1 MVYMSRR
8 YLASAYN
15 VFFLNTLPEMWLF
28 LHTELSSFKCQC
40 LSGVHRGLVRS
51 STPLLEQ
58 CFVTG
63 GEDGLLCLWRA
74 EAKANPSGAVKV
86 RPSTGPQI
94 KRSRVTWGWRGR
106 GVVHHQLATMAT
118 TRCVKRKMHQNE
130 TGQVWSWV
138 AWRTPGNSWFG
149 GTQASAFWRSRSC
162 SGKSTCES
170 ARGHSPSH
178 WCRNSWT
185 CGKESCCFPNRA
197 ASRKKSSVASD
208 PCQSL
213 AIYPILTVSFREVL
227 HNE

>member
-1 MVYMSRR
+1 
-8 YLASAYN
+8 
-15 VFFLNTLPEMWLF
+15 MWLF

-51 STPLLEQ
+51 STSLIGAMFRHWRGGRSPVPLAR
-58 CFVTG
+58 G
-63 GEDGLLCLWRA
+63 GEGQPQRRSEGAAKYWSTDQTLKSYLRMKGTWCCAPPVGDHGDHQVCQTQNASKWNWTGLKL
-74 EAKANPSGAVKV
+74 SGMKN
-86 RPSTGPQI
+86 
-94 KRSRVTWGWRGR
+94 
-106 GVVHHQLATMAT
+106 
-118 TRCVKRKMHQNE
+118 TR
-130 TGQVWSWV
+130 
-138 AWRTPGNSWFG
+138 NSWFG

-213 AIYPILTVSFREVL
+213 AIIPHSYGQLLGRSCTMSSLEVL
-227 HNE
+227 FLSFLEL

>member
-1 MVYMSRR
+1 
-8 YLASAYN
+8 
-15 VFFLNTLPEMWLF
+15 MW
-28 LHTELSSFKCQC
+28 LSSFKCQC

-94 KRSRVTWGWRGR
+94 KRSRVTWGWMGR
-106 GVVHHQLATMAT
+106 GVVHHQLVTMAT

-138 AWRTPGNSWFG
+138 AWRTPGTRGLAGHRPQHSEEAVHVQEN
-149 GTQASAFWRSRSC
+149 QPASQRGAIRLAIGAEIHGRAERRAAASKIELRQ
-162 SGKSTCES
+162 GKSP
-170 ARGHSPSH
+170 R
-178 WCRNSWT
+178 
-185 CGKESCCFPNRA
+185 
-197 ASRKKSSVASD
+197 
-208 PCQSL
+208 
-213 AIYPILTVSFREVL
+213 
-227 HNE
+227 